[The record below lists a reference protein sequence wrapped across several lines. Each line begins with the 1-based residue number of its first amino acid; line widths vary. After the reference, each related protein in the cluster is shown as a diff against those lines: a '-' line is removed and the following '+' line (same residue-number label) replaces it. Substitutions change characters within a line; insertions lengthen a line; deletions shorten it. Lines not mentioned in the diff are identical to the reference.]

1 MALEIN
7 ILCLGDGLINCL
19 DMLSPHD
26 LKTCRE
32 VSQVFRR
39 AVEDTNQR
47 RLSECRDNSSLCSEL
62 QMRMHEHCFQEFHR
76 DISPTALY
84 WHTFRWMQTFVRRD
98 NALFNNKAH
107 DLAID
112 NARSHSS
119 LRALTSIASVQQTE
133 NEQYLVNWLKR
144 FLNEDVASI
153 HEQVNQQT
161 TSLDIVRLLMQ
172 CADANTISLDV
183 VRTVLMKVVET
194 RNLPCLLE
202 FLKFDR
208 LNQLL
213 KNNKLLF
220 DLACIVGCRELI
232 DLSLQSM
239 DVNFD
244 WGFALRCIGGTTL
257 TISDIGMVWINE
269 DELQKENV
277 SRLGGHLDSL
287 RGFINSKCFQS
298 VPLPVMALSFAHA
311 LQLSH
316 STCASMIFG
325 TNRFLLVPKDL
336 YLSQVPVACVSNLFT
351 ALRVTGQINHLSR
364 DHLQLLHEIATD
376 IGIPDGGIAVAAP
389 GQPLMAEVA
398 ALPPNADVA
407 VIEEPV
413 TERIPHRSICTP
425 TVIAAASI
433 CAILSIGVALLNSL
447 Q

>member
-161 TSLDIVRLLMQ
+161 TSLDIVRLIMQ
-172 CADANTISLDV
+172 CADAHTFPLSN
-183 VRTVLMKVVET
+183 VRDLLNMVIDT
-194 RNLPCLLE
+194 RNRPCLE
-202 FLKFDR
+202 FFKFDR
-208 LNQLL
+208 LNQDCPED
-213 KNNKLLF
+213 LF
-220 DLACIVGCRELI
+220 VSVYDIVR
-232 DLSLQSM
+232 
-239 DVNFD
+239 
-244 WGFALRCIGGTTL
+244 
-257 TISDIGMVWINE
+257 NE
-269 DELQKENV
+269 PEF
-277 SRLGGHLDSL
+277 R
-287 RGFINSKCFQS
+287 
-298 VPLPVMALSFAHA
+298 
-311 LQLSH
+311 
-316 STCASMIFG
+316 
-325 TNRFLLVPKDL
+325 
-336 YLSQVPVACVSNLFT
+336 
-351 ALRVTGQINHLSR
+351 
-364 DHLQLLHEIATD
+364 
-376 IGIPDGGIAVAAP
+376 
-389 GQPLMAEVA
+389 
-398 ALPPNADVA
+398 
-407 VIEEPV
+407 EPV

-433 CAILSIGVALLNSL
+433 CAILSIGAALFNSL
-447 Q
+447 